1 VAGADWICGHKS
13 AARLQTKKRRKIM
26 AYEIKK
32 AAVLGAGVMGA
43 TIAAHLTNA
52 GIECVLLDII
62 PFELTEADKAQGL
75 TEKSPAWRNRFAAN
89 GLAGVVKSKPAG
101 FFTKK
106 NASMVQVGNFEDD
119 LGRLADVDWIIEVV
133 IENLKIKQELFAK
146 VEKIVRPDCIVTTNT
161 SGIPIKDI
169 TAKFG
174 AKLKEHF
181 LGTHFFNPPRY
192 MKLLEIIPGQE
203 TRPEV
208 VSYMTRF
215 CEQVLGKGVVICKDV
230 PNFIGN
236 RIGVFDIS
244 NALRLTVEKDL
255 KIDAADAII
264 GKALGRPGT
273 AIFGT
278 LDLVGLD
285 TGHHVMTNLHAA
297 VPDDEMR
304 EMFVPLEFMNKMM
317 ELKWLG
323 NKTKQGFYKKTKD
336 AKGKKAKLMLD
347 YHTMEYVPAN
357 RPKFASVSDAKKK
370 SDDGVAATIK
380 VMFNG
385 TDIAG
390 EMTREYLCNNFIYAA
405 NRVPEICD
413 TIVGIDNAM
422 KWGYNHQLG
431 PFETWDAIGVR
442 EAVEVMKKLKKKVPK
457 KIEEMLKKGCETF
470 YEKKE
475 DGLYFYDF
483 EKKGYLKLEVNP
495 RIILL
500 PDLKA
505 QNKLIRKNA
514 SASLIDI
521 GDGVACLEFHTKM
534 NAVDD
539 GMIDMINASCDIVEK
554 DFVGMV
560 VGSHATN
567 FSAGANIFKVLLAIQ
582 KGDWDIIEQLAAGFQ
597 NANMRMKY
605 LSKPVVSAPAG
616 LALGGGCEMAMHAA
630 KCQPCGETYIGLVEV
645 GVGVIPGGGGCKELM
660 VRVTEGLPDGVLDAG
675 LNLQHVYAKA
685 FENIAMAKVATSAV
699 EGMELGYIRKT
710 ENISLGRDQQLWDAK
725 QVALGLA
732 KFYKKPRPA
741 LIPVM
746 GENLRGMT
754 DAILYNMRQGNF
766 ASDYDVHV
774 SRKVAHILSG
784 GDCAEGTLVTEEEIL
799 ALEREAFLSLCGEKK
814 TQDRIMHMLN
824 TGKPLRN

>member
-1 VAGADWICGHKS
+1 MDLRTQIDCASTD
-13 AARLQTKKRRKIM
+13 LKRRKNM

-52 GIECVLLDII
+52 GIGCALLDII

-75 TEKSPAWRNRFAAN
+75 NEKSPAWRNRFAEN
-89 GLAGVVKSKPAG
+89 GLAGVLKSKPAG

-106 NASMVQVGNFEDD
+106 NASMIRTGNFEDN
-119 LGRLADVDWIIEVV
+119 LGWLADVDWVIEVV
-133 IENLKIKQELFAK
+133 VENVKIKQELFAR

-161 SGIPIKDI
+161 SGIPISDI
-169 TAKFG
+169 SANFG
-174 AKLKEHF
+174 SRLKEHF

-192 MKLLEIIPGQE
+192 MKLLEIIPGQQ
-203 TRPEV
+203 TKPEIV
-208 VSYMTRF
+208 AYMKQF
-215 CEQVLGKGVVICKDV
+215 CEDALGKGVVICKDV

-236 RIGVFDIS
+236 RVGVFDIS
-244 NALRLTVEKDL
+244 NAVRITVEKNLRLDET
-255 KIDAADAII
+255 DAII

-285 TGHHVMTNLHAA
+285 TGYHVMKNLYEA

-304 EMFVPLEFMNKMM
+304 EMFVPSELMNRMM

-323 NKTKQGFYKKTKD
+323 NKTKQGFYKK
-336 AKGKKAKLMLD
+336 AKGNNGNKKGKLVLD
-347 YHTMEYVPAN
+347 YKTMEYVPAGKP
-357 RPKFASVSDAKKK
+357 RFASVSDARKKG
-370 SDDGVAATIK
+370 DENIAAMVK
-380 VMFNG
+380 AMFNG

-390 EMTREYLCNNFIYAA
+390 EVTREYLCNNFIYAA
-405 NRVPEICD
+405 NRIPEICD
-413 TIVGIDNAM
+413 TVVAIDNAM

-431 PFETWDAIGVR
+431 PFETWDAVGVR
-442 EAVEVMKKLKKKVPK
+442 DAVEVMKKLKKKVPR
-457 KIEEMLKKGCETF
+457 KIEEMLKKGHESF
-470 YEKKE
+470 YIRKE
-475 DGLYFYDF
+475 DGRYFYEF
-483 EKKGYLKLEVNP
+483 ETKDYVKLEENP

-500 PDLKA
+500 PELKGR
-505 QNKLIRKNA
+505 NKVVRKNA
-514 SASLIDI
+514 SATLVDI

-539 GMIDMINASCDIVEK
+539 GMIEMIFASCDIVEK
-554 DFVGMV
+554 EFVGMV
-560 VGSHATN
+560 VGNHGTN
-567 FSAGANIFKVLLAIQ
+567 FSAGANIFKILLGIQ
-582 KGDWDIIEQLAAGFQ
+582 RGDWDILEKLVADFQ

-605 LSKPVVSAPAG
+605 LSKPVVTAPAG
-616 LALGGGCEMAMHAA
+616 LALGGGCEMSMHAA
-630 KCQPCGETYIGLVEV
+630 KCQPCGETYMGLVEV
-645 GVGVIPGGGGCKELM
+645 GVGVIPAGGGCKELM
-660 VRVTEGLPDGVLDAG
+660 VRMTEGIPDGVVDAG
-675 LNLQHVYAKA
+675 LNLQQVYAKA

-699 EGMELGYIRKT
+699 EAMELGYIRRT
-710 ENISLGRDQQLWDAK
+710 ESISMGRDQQLWDAK
-725 QVALGLA
+725 QIVLGLS
-732 KFYKKPRPA
+732 KFYKRPNPV

-746 GENLRGMT
+746 GENFRGMAE
-754 DAILYNMRQGNF
+754 AILYNMRHGNF

-784 GDCAEGTLVTEEEIL
+784 GDCAEGTLVTEAEVL
-799 ALEREAFLSLCGEKK
+799 ALEREAFLSLAGEKK

>member
-1 VAGADWICGHKS
+1 
-13 AARLQTKKRRKIM
+13 M

-62 PFELTEADKAQGL
+62 PFELTEADKEQGL
-75 TEKSPAWRNRFAAN
+75 TEKSPAWRNRFATN
-89 GLAGVVKSKPAG
+89 GLAGVVKSKPSG
-101 FFTKK
+101 LFTKK
-106 NASMVQVGNFEDD
+106 NASMIKVGNFEDN
-119 LGRLADVDWIIEVV
+119 LGWLAGVDWVIEVV
-133 IENLKIKQELFAK
+133 VENLKIKQELFAN
-146 VEKIVRPDCIVTTNT
+146 VEKVVRPNCIVTTNT

-174 AKLKEHF
+174 PKLKEHF

-203 TRPEV
+203 TKPDV
-208 VSYMTRF
+208 VAYMTRF

-236 RIGVFDIS
+236 RIGIFDFS
-244 NALRLTVEKDL
+244 NAIHLTVEKNL
-255 KIDAADAII
+255 KIDETDAII
-264 GKALGRPGT
+264 SKALGRPGMG
-273 AIFGT
+273 IFGT
-278 LDLVGLD
+278 IDLVGLD
-285 TGHHVMTNLHAA
+285 TGHHVMTNLYAA

-304 EMFVPLEFMNKMM
+304 EMFVPSDFWNKMM

-323 NKTKQGFYKKTKD
+323 NKTKQGFYKRTKD

-347 YHTMEYVPAN
+347 YHTMEYVPAD

-370 SDDGVAATIK
+370 TDDGVAATIK

-385 TDIAG
+385 TDIAAD
-390 EMTREYLCNNFIYAA
+390 MTREYLCNNFIYAA

-422 KWGYNHQLG
+422 KWGFNHQLG
-431 PFETWDAIGVR
+431 PFETWDAIGVS

-457 KIEEMLKKGCETF
+457 KIEEMLKKGCESF

-483 EKKGYLKLEVNP
+483 EKKGYVKLEPNP

-505 QNKLIRKNA
+505 RNKTVKKNK
-514 SASLIDI
+514 SATLVDI

-534 NAVDD
+534 NALDD
-539 GMIDMINASCDIVEK
+539 GMVEMINAACDIVEK
-554 DFVGMV
+554 DFVGLV

-567 FSAGANIFKVLLAIQ
+567 FSVGANIFTVLLAVQ
-582 KGDWDIIEQLAAGFQ
+582 KGDWDILEKGVGAFQ
-597 NANMRMKY
+597 SANMRMKY

-616 LALGGGCEMAMHAA
+616 MALGGGCEMAMHAA

-645 GVGVIPGGGGCKELM
+645 GVGVIPAGGGCKELM
-660 VRVTEGLPDGVLDAG
+660 VRVTEGLPDGVIEAG
-675 LNLQHVYAKA
+675 LNLQQVYAKA

-699 EGMELGYIRKT
+699 DGMELGYIRKT
-710 ENISLGRDQQLWDAK
+710 ENVSLSRDQQLWDAK
-725 QVALGLA
+725 QVVLGLS

-746 GENLRGMT
+746 GENFRGMT

>member
-1 VAGADWICGHKS
+1 
-13 AARLQTKKRRKIM
+13 M

-52 GIECVLLDII
+52 GIECILLDIV

-75 TEKSPAWRNRFAAN
+75 TEKSPAWRNRFAEN
-89 GLAGVVKSKPAG
+89 GLAGVLKAKPAG
-101 FFTKK
+101 FYTKK
-106 NASMVQVGNFEDD
+106 NASMIRTGNFEDH
-119 LGRLADVDWIIEVV
+119 LGWIAEVDWVIEAV
-133 IENLKIKQELFAK
+133 IENLKIKQELFAR

-169 TAKFG
+169 TAKLTPR
-174 AKLKEHF
+174 LKGHF

-192 MKLLEIIPGQE
+192 MKLLEIIPGTE
-203 TRPEV
+203 TLPEV
-208 VSYMTRF
+208 VAYMSRF

-236 RIGVFDIS
+236 RIGSYDIS
-244 NALRLTVEKDL
+244 NAIHLMLEKKL
-255 KIDAADAII
+255 KIDELDAII
-264 GKALGRPGT
+264 GKALGRTGM

-285 TGHHVMTNLHAA
+285 TGAHVTKSLYAA

-304 EMFVPLEFMNKMM
+304 EMFVQAEFMNKMI

-323 NKTKQGFYKKTKD
+323 NKTGQGFYKRTKEAD
-336 AKGKKAKLMLD
+336 GKRGKLVLD
-347 YHTMEYVPAN
+347 YNTMEYVPAGK
-357 RPKFASVSDAKKK
+357 PKFASVSDARKKA
-370 SDDGVAATIK
+370 DEGVAETIK
-380 VMFNG
+380 IMFNG
-385 TDIAG
+385 TDVAG
-390 EMTREYLCNNFIYAA
+390 DLTREYLCNNFIYAA
-405 NRVPEICD
+405 NRIPEICD
-413 TIVGIDNAM
+413 NIVGIDNAM

-431 PFETWDAIGVR
+431 PFETWDAIGVK
-442 EAVEVMKKLKKKVPK
+442 EAVEVMKKLKKKIPK
-457 KIEEMLKKGCETF
+457 KVEEMLKNGFKTF
-470 YEKKE
+470 YLKKE

-483 EKKGYLKLEVNP
+483 ETKEYVKLEPDP

-500 PDLKA
+500 PDLKDR
-505 QNKLIRKNA
+505 NKVVKKNS
-514 SASLIDI
+514 SATLIDI

-539 GMIDMINASCDIVEK
+539 GMIEMILGSCDVVER

-560 VGSHATN
+560 VGNHATN
-567 FSAGANIFKVLLAIQ
+567 FSVGANVFKVLIAIQ
-582 KGDWDIIEQLAAGFQ
+582 KGDWDILEQQIADFQ

-605 LSKPVVSAPAG
+605 LSRPVVTAPAG
-616 LALGGGCEMAMHAA
+616 LALGGGCEIAMHGA

-645 GVGVIPGGGGCKELM
+645 GVGVIPAGGGCKELM
-660 VRVTEGLPDGVLDAG
+660 VRMTEGLPDGVIDAG
-675 LNLQHVYAKA
+675 LNLQHLYAKA

-710 ENISLGRDQQLWDAK
+710 EGISLSRDQQLWDAK
-725 QVALGLA
+725 QAVLGLA
-732 KFYKKPRPA
+732 KFYRKPTPVQ
-741 LIPVM
+741 IPVM
-746 GENLRGMT
+746 GENFRGMA
-754 DAILYNMRQGNF
+754 DAILYNMRHGNY

-774 SRKVAHILSG
+774 SRKVAHIMSG

>member
-1 VAGADWICGHKS
+1 
-13 AARLQTKKRRKIM
+13 M

-106 NASMVQVGNFEDD
+106 NASMVKVGNFEDD
-119 LGRLADVDWIIEVV
+119 LGWLKDVDWIIEVV

-146 VEKIVRPDCIVTTNT
+146 VEKIVRPNCIVTTNT

-203 TRPEV
+203 TKPEV
-208 VSYMTRF
+208 VSFMTQF

-244 NALRLTVEKDL
+244 NAVRITVDKNLR
-255 KIDAADAII
+255 IDEADAII

-273 AIFGT
+273 SIFGT

-285 TGHHVMTNLHAA
+285 TGYHVMNNLYAA

-304 EMFVPLEFMNKMM
+304 EMFVPGEFMKKMM

-336 AKGKKAKLMLD
+336 AKGKKSKLMLD
-347 YHTMEYVPAN
+347 YNTMEYVPAN
-357 RPKFASVSDAKKK
+357 KPKFASVSDAKKK
-370 SDDGVAATIK
+370 SDEGVAASLK

-385 TDIAG
+385 TDVAG
-390 EMTREYLCNNFIYAA
+390 DVTREYLCKNFIYAA

-431 PFETWDAIGVR
+431 PFETWDAVGVK
-442 EAVEVMKKLKKKVPK
+442 EAVEVMKKLKMKVPK
-457 KIEEMLKKGCETF
+457 KIEEMLKKGFEKF
-470 YEKKE
+470 YDKKE

-483 EKKGYLKLEVNP
+483 EAKGYVKLEANP

-500 PDLKA
+500 PELKA
-505 QNKLIRKNA
+505 QNKLIKKNG
-514 SASLIDI
+514 SASLTDI

-539 GMIDMINASCDIVEK
+539 GMIEMIFAACDIVET

-560 VGSHATN
+560 VGNHAAN

-582 KGDWDIIEQLAAGFQ
+582 KGDWDIIEQLSADFQ

-660 VRVTEGLPDGVLDAG
+660 VRVTEGIPDGVIDAG
-675 LNLQHVYAKA
+675 LNLQQLYSKA

-710 ENISLGRDQQLWDAK
+710 DSISLGRDQQLWDAK
-725 QVALGLA
+725 QVVLGLS
-732 KFYKKPRPA
+732 KFYKKPRPV

-746 GENLRGMT
+746 GENFRGMA
-754 DAILYNMRQGNF
+754 DAILYNMRHGNF

-774 SRKVAHILSG
+774 SRKLAHILSG
-784 GDCAEGTLVTEEEIL
+784 GDCAEGTLVTEEEVL